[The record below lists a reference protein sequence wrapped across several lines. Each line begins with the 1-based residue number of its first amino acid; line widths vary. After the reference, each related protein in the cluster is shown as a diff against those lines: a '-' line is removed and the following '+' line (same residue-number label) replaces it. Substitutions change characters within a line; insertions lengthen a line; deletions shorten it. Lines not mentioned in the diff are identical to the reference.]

1 MKRIGLTFISITI
14 MTCSFAQILFTY
26 GNKAV
31 TKDEFVKAF
40 NKNPNISGIR
50 KKALH
55 DYLELYIKFKL
66 KVQAA
71 TDAGLDK
78 DATQQNELQNF
89 RNQVADNIINE
100 QANVKALVKE
110 AIERSQKEIHLAQVF
125 IEVPGNADT
134 TDAYK
139 NIYTAYKQLK
149 EGKDF
154 GAVSQSFSTDEATK
168 QAKGD
173 LGFISVFALP
183 YDLETIAY
191 NLPSNSLSAP
201 VHTKAGYLIFK
212 KIGERK
218 SLGTRRIEQI
228 LVALPPD
235 ATAEDK
241 KVASNKADSIYR
253 LLLKGISFEDL
264 AAKLSNDLSSS
275 DSKGELPEFSSGTY
289 SADFEAAAFSLQKP
303 GDLSKPFKTSYGY
316 HILKLLEAKPAAG
329 NLTDPAALANM
340 EEKVTKDNRMEK
352 AKKDF
357 LQKKLSLIKYKPARY
372 NEKNLFIYTDSALQK
387 TNAATIK
394 EINENTLLFSFAKQN
409 IKAADWIQFVR
420 TSHNAPEQNLKD
432 NYQELFKAFIQSS
445 ADDYYRKHLDEYSA
459 GFSRQV
465 KEFKEANLL
474 FGIMEKNVWSK
485 ANSDTAGLLQYY
497 NLHKSKYIWP
507 SSADAIIVTCKSTKL
522 AENMQHRLKDSIS
535 NWRKITG
542 NSGSDVTADSGRFE
556 LGQLAVAE
564 RTNFTSGLLTYP
576 VKNAN
581 DQSYTFNYV
590 IHVYREPAQRTFEDS
605 RGMVIN
611 DYQQEIENKWIEEL
625 KKKYPVKV
633 REAVFNSIK

>member
-14 MTCSFAQILFTY
+14 MTCSFAQILFTC

-31 TKDEFVKAF
+31 TKDEFAKAF
-40 NKNPNISGIR
+40 NKNPNIRGTR

-154 GAVSQSFSTDEATK
+154 KAVSQSFSTDEATK

-212 KIGERK
+212 KMGERK

-228 LVALPPD
+228 LVVLPPD

-241 KVASNKADSIYR
+241 KVASNKADSIYS

-420 TSHNAPEQNLKD
+420 TSHNGPEQNLKD
-432 NYQELFKAFIQSS
+432 NYQELFKEFIQSS

-507 SSADAIIVTCKSTKL
+507 PSADAIIVTCKSPKL
-522 AENMQHRLKDSIS
+522 AENMQQRLKDSLS

-564 RTNFTSGLLTYP
+564 RTNFTSGLLTYL